1 MVNLSKETVGPIYK
15 WGDQLA
21 VTNYRPISLT
31 SLVCKQLEHVIAGY
45 LRQVWDKNDWLYEGQ
60 HGFRPG
66 YSCESQ
72 VITIVQNI
80 ADSLDEGVVID
91 AIIIDFSKAFDL
103 VPHDR
108 VLTKVAALGV
118 DSRVVVWVREFL
130 VGRTQRV
137 RVGGQLSKEVK
148 ATSGVPQ
155 GSVLG
160 PLLFLV
166 YVNGIWR
173 NIGSSIRLF
182 ADDCIMYMKSEIK
195 MT

>member
-108 VLTKVAALGV
+108 VLTKLAALGV

-137 RVGGQLSKEVK
+137 RVGRQLSKEGKV
-148 ATSGVPQ
+148 TSVCRKGA
-155 GSVLG
+155 
-160 PLLFLV
+160 FWAH
-166 YVNGIWR
+166 YC
-173 NIGSSIRLF
+173 F
-182 ADDCIMYMKSEIK
+182 
-195 MT
+195 